1 MKKEKVLILG
11 AGPAGLASAY
21 QLLKSNKKYEVII
34 LEKEKQIGGLCKT
47 IPFKKNYVDY
57 GVHFYRISEYKE
69 VNKLIYQLIP
79 IEDKT
84 SHDFRQK
91 DGNQYIRVGKDR
103 FNSDHIM
110 LINQATSNIYFD
122 HKFYEYPIKINADT
136 ISKMGIFN
144 LFKIG
149 FSYLKVLVHKKKEVN
164 LENYYI
170 NRYGKRFYEMFFL
183 EYTKKVCGVH
193 PKDIDIDWGKQ
204 RIRET
209 SLINLLKEKL
219 FKHKKFNHE
228 PSLIEEYYYPKYGC
242 GEVYQII
249 AEQITKLG
257 GKILTNSY
265 VKNIK
270 IEDNQIKNIEYYE
283 NGQKKDMK
291 TDYLISSIPLKKFV
305 VLLDDDQKD
314 EKIIKYAKELPF
326 RDLMLV
332 HLVFSKKQFMKL
344 DAFKTIQHNSWVF
357 IQDPK
362 IKFGRIKIANNWSSY
377 MLDDEGKSQILLTL
391 EYCCDR
397 KSSFFKLKN
406 EEVIKEVKKEL
417 KQLNL
422 MPNKGIIDY
431 KINRVKDAYPAYYGT
446 YEKRKEI
453 IKYLNRYP
461 QIYCIGRGG
470 QHQYIDMDKAMYTG
484 LKASNAIIKNKKSKK
499 DIWLS

>member
-11 AGPAGLASAY
+11 AGPAGLAAAY
-21 QLLKSNKKYEVII
+21 QLLKTSKKYEVII

-57 GVHFYRISEYKE
+57 GVHFYRISEYEE
-69 VNKLIYQLIP
+69 VNKLIYQLLP
-79 IEDKT
+79 IEDKKPL
-84 SHDFRQK
+84 DNK
-91 DGNQYIRVGKDR
+91 KEINQYIRVGKNR
-103 FNSDHIM
+103 FNSHDIM
-110 LINQATSNIYFD
+110 LINQASSNIYFN
-122 HKFYEYPIKINADT
+122 HQFYEYPIKMNIDT
-136 ISKMGIFN
+136 IHKMGIFN
-144 LFKIG
+144 LFLIG
-149 FSYLKVLVHKKKEVN
+149 CSYLKVLVHKKKETN

-170 NRYGKRFYEMFFL
+170 NRYGKKFYEIFFL
-183 EYTKKVCGVH
+183 EYTKKVCGLH

-209 SLINLLKEKL
+209 SLMNLLKEKL
-219 FKHKKFNHE
+219 FKKKKINHE

-242 GEVYQII
+242 KEVYQKMK
-249 AEQITKLG
+249 EQIIELG
-257 GKILTNSY
+257 GKIVTNSY

-270 IEDNQIKNIEYYE
+270 IENNQIKNIEYNE
-283 NGQKKDMK
+283 NGQKKNMK
-291 TDYLISSIPLKKFV
+291 TDYLISSIPLKEFV
-305 VLLDDDQKD
+305 TLLEDNQKD

-332 HLVFSKKQFMKL
+332 HLTFSKKQFMKL
-344 DAFKTIQHNSWVF
+344 GAFRTIQQNSWVF

-362 IKFGRIKIANNWSSY
+362 IQFGRIKIANNWSSY
-377 MLDDEGKSQILLTL
+377 MLDQEGKNQILLTL

-397 KSSFFKLKN
+397 KSPFFKLKN
-406 EEVIKEVKKEL
+406 DEVMKEVKREL
-417 KQLNL
+417 KQLKL

-431 KINRVKDAYPAYYGT
+431 KINRVKNAYPAYYGT

-453 IKYLNRYP
+453 IEYLNRYH

-484 LKASNAIIKNKKSKK
+484 LKASDSIIKSKKSKK